1 MSKNKFE
8 PSETGARRDIS
19 LTNGNGAGYRSSLN
33 GRDLSKTRDDFPV
46 VVHSHLR
53 WDFVWQR
60 PQQIFS
66 RLAAHHPI
74 TFIEEPVWQDSE
86 RRLEISE
93 PYPNV
98 VRLVPVLRADER
110 TDDTD
115 TQYAAVL
122 RLL

>member
-1 MSKNKFE
+1 MSKNNVE
-8 PSETGARRDIS
+8 PFIFNEGVEPRALRTSQIP
-19 LTNGNGAGYRSSLN
+19 GNGSANLSGANGSLHEDNRSSPNARQLP
-33 GRDLSKTRDDFPV
+33 KYRDDLPII
-46 VVHSHLR
+46 VHSHLR

-74 TFIEEPVWQDSE
+74 TFIEEPMWQDGE

-98 VRLVPVLRADER
+98 VRLVPVLCA
-110 TDDTD
+110 
-115 TQYAAVL
+115 
-122 RLL
+122 